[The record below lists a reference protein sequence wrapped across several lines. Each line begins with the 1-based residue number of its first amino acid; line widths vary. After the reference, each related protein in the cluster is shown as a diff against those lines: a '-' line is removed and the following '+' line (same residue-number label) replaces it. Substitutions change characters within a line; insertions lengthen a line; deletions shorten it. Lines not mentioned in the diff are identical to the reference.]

1 MATTP
6 TTPCQGDHELF
17 FSADE
22 GEQGQAIGLCRGCP
36 RRQACLYD
44 GIRLHDRHGP
54 NVWGG
59 VLFPV
64 EQQALR
70 RLAARSVPPAA
81 GGGAVPGVRSA

>member
-1 MATTP
+1 MA
-6 TTPCQGDHELF
+6 TTPCQGNHELF
-17 FSADE
+17 FSSDE
-22 GEQGQAIGLCRGCP
+22 DEQHQAKRLCRGCP
-36 RRQACLYD
+36 GRQECLYV

-70 RLAARSVPPAA
+70 RLAARSVPPPSD
-81 GGGAVPGVRSA
+81 GGAMPELCAT